1 MQPSAMTL
9 TFFELKGRAAGLA
22 AAALLLTAC
31 EGKPGDTDGA
41 TETSPGTTSTGTTS
55 EGPTTGTADTTDTDT
70 GGTMG
75 GTSTTSPTTG
85 EPGTSTMGGQT
96 TADETTTSPGTITD
110 TGTGTTGGPTDEDLA
125 EACLAAC
132 EKFFAC
138 IDNPPFPNVEACMND
153 CGMAA
158 GEEPACVD
166 AYTAL
171 NNCVAGLDCPQFED
185 AFVNE
190 EFGPCTDEFE
200 ALGGA
205 CPVCEGFGGGGPDGC
220 SIGQQCSNG
229 PLQEYSCEG
238 DTCTCLVDG
247 QAQGSCAADGF
258 CALEFEAQAE
268 AANSCCGFEF

>member
-1 MQPSAMTL
+1 MTL
-9 TFFELKGRAAGLA
+9 TFFELKGRVAGLA

-41 TETSPGTTSTGTTS
+41 TETSPGSTSTGTTS

-96 TADETTTSPGTITD
+96 TADATTTTSAGTTTD

-138 IDNPPFPNVEACMND
+138 IDNPPFPNVEACMNE

-158 GEEPACVD
+158 GEEASCVE

-171 NNCVAGLDCPQFED
+171 NNCLAGLDCPQFED

-200 ALGGA
+200 ALDGA

-220 SIGQQCSNG
+220 SIGQQCSNQ
-229 PLQEYSCEG
+229 PLQEYVCEG
-238 DTCTCLVDG
+238 DTCTCMVDG
-247 QAQGSCAADGF
+247 QAQKSCPADGF
-258 CALEFEAQAE
+258 CALGFEAQAE
-268 AANSCCGFEF
+268 AANSCCGFDF